1 MSDLGARIKQKRE
14 QKGLSQ
20 AALAQALSVSQQ
32 AIQQVESG
40 KASKPRYLYELANLL
55 EASYE
60 WLLTGQDN
68 TSYQQ
73 QLPATASASA
83 YNVQQAEATV
93 ASVQIKILELVPGGD
108 HGCYSYTGKASD
120 MVMRPRSLDNAPK
133 AYGLYVY
140 DNRMAPRY
148 HFGEIVYAHPG
159 VPVSNGDYVAVHLK
173 NKARHDYADILIARL
188 QQKGVNTYVFFT
200 MNPQEA
206 VKVEASQVL
215 KMDRIVASSQ

>member
-1 MSDLGARIKQKRE
+1 MSDLGVRIKQKRE

-55 EASYE
+55 ETSYE

-68 TSYQQ
+68 LSYQQ
-73 QLPATASASA
+73 ASSSAVMGA
-83 YNVQQAEATV
+83 YNVQQAESTDAT
-93 ASVQIKILELVPGGD
+93 AQIKILELVPGGD
-108 HGCYSYTGKASD
+108 LGCYSYTGKVSD
-120 MVMRPRSLDNAPK
+120 MAMRPRSLDNAPK
-133 AYGLYVY
+133 AYGVYVY

-159 VPVSNGDYVAVHLK
+159 VPVSNGDYVVVHLK

-206 VKVEASQVL
+206 LKVEASQVL
-215 KMDRIVASSQ
+215 KMDKIVASSQ

>member
-1 MSDLGARIKQKRE
+1 MSDLGIRIKQKRE

-55 EASYE
+55 ETSYE

-68 TSYQQ
+68 GAFQ
-73 QLPATASASA
+73 QLSSPTVATS
-83 YNVQQAEATV
+83 YNVQQAETTDA
-93 ASVQIKILELVPGGD
+93 AAQIKILELVPGGD
-108 HGCYSYTGKASD
+108 LGCHSYTGKVSD
-120 MVMRPRSLDNAPK
+120 MAMRPRSLDNAPK
-133 AYGLYVY
+133 AYGVYVY

-159 VPVSNGDYVAVHLK
+159 VPVCNGDYVVVHLK
-173 NKARHDYADILIARL
+173 NKSRHDYVDILIARL

-206 VKVEASQVL
+206 LKVEASQVL
-215 KMDRIVASSQ
+215 KMDKIVASSQ

>member
-1 MSDLGARIKQKRE
+1 MSNLGARIKQKRE

-20 AALAQALSVSQQ
+20 AALAQALNVSQQ

-55 EASYE
+55 ETSYE

-68 TSYQQ
+68 AQYQQ
-73 QLPATASASA
+73 VFSPVATGAH
-83 YNVQQAEATV
+83 NVQQPEVTEAS
-93 ASVQIKILELVPGGD
+93 AQIKILELVPGGGL
-108 HGCYSYTGKASD
+108 GCHSYTGKVSD
-120 MVMRPRSLDNAPK
+120 MAMRPRSLDNAPK

-159 VPVSNGDYVAVHLK
+159 VPVSNGDYVVVHIK
-173 NKARHDYADILIARL
+173 NKIRHDYADILITRL

-206 VKVEASQVL
+206 LKVEASQVL
-215 KMDRIVASSQ
+215 KVDKIVASSQ

>member
-1 MSDLGARIKQKRE
+1 MNNLGARIKQKRE

-40 KASKPRYLYELANLL
+40 KASKPRYLYELAGLL
-55 EASYE
+55 ETSYE

-68 TSYQQ
+68 ASYQQ
-73 QLPATASASA
+73 ASAPTVSNAYKVEQSA
-83 YNVQQAEATV
+83 GVEA
-93 ASVQIKILELVPGGD
+93 AAQIKVLELVPGGD
-108 HGCYSYTGKASD
+108 LGCHSYTGKVSD

-133 AYGLYVY
+133 AYGVYVY

-148 HFGEIVYAHPG
+148 HFGEMVFAHPG

-173 NKARHDYADILIARL
+173 NETRHDYADILIARL
-188 QQKGVNTYVFFT
+188 QQKGMNTYVFFM
-200 MNPQEA
+200 MNPQESL
-206 VKVEASQVL
+206 KIEASKVL
-215 KMDRIVASSQ
+215 RMDKIVASSQ